1 MKRGREKNRTDNS
14 TTPNGS
20 QATVH
25 PLSSLSGLYTSGRG
39 TPQNLVAEEEEEAG
53 SNSTSSPTSSL
64 DGSFEHKSK
73 YPRDREQD
81 EEEEERRT
89 LLTNEKF
96 LEIIGVSLDTIP
108 TETFDFSMSLSKYVK
123 EMLIGFDAK
132 EKKEEEEKE
141 KKDEREK
148 MEDYVDRASKWRI
161 KGGIPFDP
169 DESFNRI
176 ANIWIQIGLCKI
188 DPKTSEI
195 MKKAVDLAYNTKSGR
210 FISLYLNKSLI
221 EASEKIVEGERK
233 KVGNTS
239 ICQAVIECF
248 CTSLLYTAEK
258 VLEYYSRRKE
268 DPELQGLD
276 KIKQLN
282 CFVRFYNE
290 LNREWVERPMILG
303 AYSEYL
309 QDEFKKTDVVEAWNR
324 MSVDERIHH
333 FKDFGMKLYQADPSC
348 YDIIKDELEKLLKRM
363 EDENRKYIFDKSA
376 EQIRD
381 KGFFGGKKTKNKS
394 KRKSTNKKK
403 SRKSTNKKKS
413 RKSKK

>member
-1 MKRGREKNRTDNS
+1 MKRGRKEKKNITDNS

-25 PLSSLSGLYTSGRG
+25 PSPSLSSPYTFGRG
-39 TPQNLVAEEEEEAG
+39 TPPNLVAEEEEEG
-53 SNSTSSPTSSL
+53 SNSSLSPFSSL
-64 DGSFEHKSK
+64 DGSFEKRKSK

-96 LEIIGVSLDTIP
+96 LEIIGVSFDNDTIP
-108 TETFDFSMSLSKYVK
+108 TETFDLTEEKIEIDKYVK
-123 EMLIGFDAK
+123 H
-132 EKKEEEEKE
+132 
-141 KKDEREK
+141 
-148 MEDYVDRASKWRI
+148 VSKRKI
-161 KGGIPFDP
+161 PEGILYPP
-169 DESFNRI
+169 DESFDR
-176 ANIWIQIGLCKI
+176 IQIIWLKMASCEI

-195 MKKAVDLAYNTKSGR
+195 MKKAVDLAYATKSAR
-210 FISLYLNKSLI
+210 FISLYLNYSLI

-239 ICQAVIECF
+239 ICEAVIECF

-268 DPELQGLD
+268 DPELKGLD

-403 SRKSTNKKKS
+403 SRKSKK
-413 RKSKK
+413 